1 MKSSDEMIK
10 SLFARRELYRAEQ
23 KRKRRRFLSA
33 ASVCLGLCLCF
44 AAFGGARLGM
54 RQRSG
59 QWQAELPGESGADAR
74 RIIASFEK
82 GGSFDAVLEYPT
94 PKNGKYRLSMPLAAA
109 MQHYGNDAVYRV
121 FVDFFCD
128 ENLLSPEQEQVKN
141 EVERL
146 TGLGY
151 EIARKAYFD
160 GVLYHEYVVMDA
172 KWEQLKAFKAN
183 EAFGYFLFLLEERV
197 TTEENRI
204 GGAKTSCF
212 DSAFRNGDFPPNSFA

>member
-23 KRKRRRFLSA
+23 KRKRKRFFSA
-33 ASVCLGLCLCF
+33 ASICLCLCL

-59 QWQAELPGESGADAR
+59 RGQAGLPGESGADAR

-94 PKNGKYRLSMPLAAA
+94 PKNGKYGLSMPLAAA
-109 MQHYGNDAVYRV
+109 MRQYGKDAVYRV

-197 TTEENRI
+197 NTEEKRI
-204 GGAKTSCF
+204 GGAETPCF
-212 DSAFRNGDFPPNSFA
+212 NFAFRNEAFPPNSFA

>member
-1 MKSSDEMIK
+1 MKSSDEMIR

-23 KRKRRRFLSA
+23 KRKRKRFFSA
-33 ASVCLGLCLCF
+33 ASVCLCLCL
-44 AAFGGARLGM
+44 AAFGGAWLGM
-54 RQRSG
+54 RQTGERR
-59 QWQAELPGESGADAR
+59 QAGLPGESGADGR

-94 PKNGKYRLSMPLAAA
+94 PKNGKYGLSMPLAAA

-121 FVDFFCD
+121 FIDFFCD

-151 EIARKAYFD
+151 EIERKTYFD

-172 KWEQLKAFKAN
+172 NGEQLKAFKAN
-183 EAFGYFLFLLEERV
+183 KAFGYFLFLLEERV
-197 TTEENRI
+197 STEENRI
-204 GGAKTSCF
+204 GGAETFCF
-212 DSAFRNGDFPPNSFA
+212 DSAFRNEAFPPNSFA